1 MSKFF
6 NLVCA
11 SFCTCSFSIA
21 YADAPM
27 ENESEAVSESLTTE
41 AIRMPIEEA
50 APVAIAP
57 RFSEPSKASPK
68 KIVEKI
74 PEVNVNPFTGKIKG
88 RKVRMRLR
96 PDLDSRIMKELSKN
110 ELVTIIGEKGDF
122 WAVQAPAGTKA
133 YVFRSFILDNVVEG
147 NRVNVRLEP
156 SLDAPVIAH
165 LNSGDKIE
173 NPSISPINPKWFEIA
188 PPASAR
194 FYIAKE
200 YVEYAGGPE
209 VKEQM
214 DRRQGAAEQ
223 IIDATQLISKLEL
236 RKSFEEVDFDR
247 VVKGYNTVIND
258 FNEFPELVEHA
269 KEALATFQEEYLQKR
284 INHLETQA
292 NEQIAAESNSSPV
305 DLEKFTNIAMITDKM
320 KHWEPIEE
328 ALYLSWANINDNKT
342 QRDYY
347 EEQKL
352 GSVEVSGIVE
362 PYLSPVKS
370 KPGDFILR
378 DKEIPVG
385 YIYSTQVNLQSL
397 VGKHVKLVA
406 APRPNN
412 NFAFPAYYVLSV
424 E

>member
-6 NLVCA
+6 TYVCA
-11 SFCTCSFSIA
+11 SLCASSLSIA

-27 ENESEAVSESLTTE
+27 EDGSDALPEFSTIE
-41 AIRMPIEEA
+41 AIQMPIEET
-50 APVAIAP
+50 APATIIP
-57 RFSEPSKASPK
+57 FISEPKVSPK
-68 KIVEKI
+68 KVVEKV
-74 PEVNVNPFTGKIKG
+74 PEVSVNPFTGKIKG

-110 ELVTIIGEKGDF
+110 ELVTIVGEKGDF

-133 YVFRSFILDNVVEG
+133 YVFRSFILDNIVEG

-156 SLDAPVIAH
+156 SLDAPIIAH

-173 NPSISPINPKWFEIA
+173 NPSISPVNPKWFEIA

-223 IIDATQLISKLEL
+223 IIDATQMISKIEL
-236 RKSFEEVDFDR
+236 RKSFEEIDFDR
-247 VVKGYNTVIND
+247 IVKGYNTVIND
-258 FNEFPELVEHA
+258 FSEFPELVEHA
-269 KEALATFQEEYLQKR
+269 KEALAIFQEEYLQKR
-284 INHLETQA
+284 INHLEAQA
-292 NEQIAAESNSSPV
+292 NEQIAAEANSSHV
-305 DLEKFTNIAMITDKM
+305 DLEKFTNISMITDKM

-352 GSVEVSGIVE
+352 GSVEIAGIVE

-385 YIYSTQVNLQSL
+385 YVYSTQVNLQSL